1 MTAGPDRPVAILDA
15 NVLYPFRKRDVLLR
29 LAHVGLFQ
37 VRWTE
42 RILEE
47 WTSRLL
53 AAKPHL
59 EGSVRSQLAAMA
71 QAFPDA
77 LVTGHEALEDAL
89 ALPDPDDRHVL
100 AAAIMSR
107 TDVVVTDN
115 LRDFPPAAVEPL
127 DIEAMTADA
136 FLAHLHDLHPDEVL
150 AAMRALRRAYRHPP
164 YSPGELLRDLAAK
177 GLPELAARLG
187 GREDHL

>member
-1 MTAGPDRPVAILDA
+1 MTAGPDRPIAILDA
-15 NVLYPFRKRDVLLR
+15 NVLYPFRKRDALLR
-29 LAHVGLFQ
+29 LAHAGLFQ

-42 RILEE
+42 RILDE

-59 EGSVRSQLAAMA
+59 ADSVRSQLAAMA

-77 LVTGHEALEDAL
+77 LVAGHEPLEDAL

-100 AAAIMSR
+100 AAAVMSR
-107 TDVVVTDN
+107 AEVVVTDN
-115 LRDFPPAAVEPL
+115 LRDFPAAALEPFDVEAL
-127 DIEAMTADA
+127 TADA
-136 FLAHLHDLHPDEVL
+136 FLARTHDRHPDETL
-150 AAMRALRRAYRHPP
+150 AAMRALRRAYRNPP